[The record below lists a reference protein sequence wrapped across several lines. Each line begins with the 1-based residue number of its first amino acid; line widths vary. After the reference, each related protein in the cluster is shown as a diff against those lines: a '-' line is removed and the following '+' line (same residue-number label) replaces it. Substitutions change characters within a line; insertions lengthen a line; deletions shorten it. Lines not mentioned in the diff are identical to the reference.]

1 MGLWIC
7 RVALALGRLLL
18 IGSAAAIWLVLGFV
32 ANRTKQ
38 LAVDWMATHR
48 HRTLAVNG
56 PIDAVGWQ
64 IQWSAVVEGAVTQR
78 LKDGLRDRLEEQ
90 FGLAPKP
97 ASAAAGACGPA
108 APASPKALLQDALRK
123 WLK

>member
-1 MGLWIC
+1 
-7 RVALALGRLLL
+7 
-18 IGSAAAIWLVLGFV
+18 LVLGFD
-32 ANRTKQ
+32 ANRTEH
-38 LAVDWMATHR
+38 LAVDWMATH

-56 PIDAVGWQ
+56 PFDAVGWQ
-64 IQWSAVVEGAVTQR
+64 IQWSAVVQGAVTQR

-90 FGLAPKP
+90 LGLTPKP
-97 ASAAAGACGPA
+97 ASAAAGAGATGPA